1 MRRAT
6 EPEGGIFDAGPNTEV
21 SGQLN
26 LAGVDVGGTLQ
37 EHDERL
43 AAVERQQQRADPDVL
58 DTLQVHGQALQ
69 AHSQALRAHGQALQ
83 ALREHMDERF
93 DRLEK
98 LIRGPAE

>member
-6 EPEGGIFDAGPNTEV
+6 EPEGDIFDAGPNADV

-43 AAVERQQQRADPDVL
+43 AEVERQQQRADPDVL
-58 DTLQVHGQALQ
+58 DAL
-69 AHSQALRAHGQALQ
+69 HAHGQAIQ

-93 DRLEK
+93 DRLEE
-98 LIRGPAE
+98 LIRGRAE